1 MWRCASDEKSREP
14 AMSLRDV
21 REERK
26 KLGSGVKRGPRT
38 IVLVLLLLLVILLIG
53 YLDRVG

>member
-1 MWRCASDEKSREP
+1 
-14 AMSLRDV
+14 MSLHDI

-38 IVLVLLLLLVILLIG
+38 ITLILLLILVLLLIG
-53 YLDRVG
+53 YFDRVG

>member
-1 MWRCASDEKSREP
+1 
-14 AMSLRDV
+14 MSLHDI

-26 KLGSGVKRGPRT
+26 KLGSGVKHGPRT
-38 IVLVLLLLLVILLIG
+38 IILILLLIFVVMLIG

>member
-1 MWRCASDEKSREP
+1 
-14 AMSLRDV
+14 MSLREV

>member
-1 MWRCASDEKSREP
+1 
-14 AMSLRDV
+14 MSLYDI

-26 KLGSGVKRGPRT
+26 KLGSGPKRGPRT
-38 IVLVLLLLLVILLIG
+38 IVLILLLIIVVWRVG

>member
-1 MWRCASDEKSREP
+1 
-14 AMSLRDV
+14 MSLYDI

-26 KLGSGVKRGPRT
+26 KLGSGTKRGPRT
-38 IVLVLLLLLVILLIG
+38 IVLILLLIIVVMLIG

>member
-1 MWRCASDEKSREP
+1 
-14 AMSLRDV
+14 MSLHKI

-38 IVLVLLLLLVILLIG
+38 LTLVILLILVFLLMG
-53 YLDRVG
+53 YLNRFV

>member
-1 MWRCASDEKSREP
+1 
-14 AMSLRDV
+14 MSLLKI

-38 IVLVLLLLLVILLIG
+38 LTLVILLVLVIMLMG
-53 YLDRVG
+53 YLNRFV